1 MEGNEEED
9 LLLSSFS
16 LCHSLNSI
24 SSTLSEYILKSK
36 PESRK
41 PKEIEYRIREE

>member
-16 LCHSLNSI
+16 LCRSFEFHLSY
-24 SSTLSEYILKSK
+24 LSEYILVH
-36 PESRK
+36 
-41 PKEIEYRIREE
+41 Y

>member
-16 LCHSLNSI
+16 LCHSLNSHL
-24 SSTLSEYILKSK
+24 SLSRSLSEYNIVH
-36 PESRK
+36 
-41 PKEIEYRIREE
+41 Y